1 MKKIISLF
9 MLCSILL
16 KEHTAREKKDNSDT
30 KFDFPLSSKVTVIPS
45 SAMCFVY
52 KKGQLMQKTSKM

>member
-1 MKKIISLF
+1 MKKIISLY

-30 KFDFPLSSKVTVIPS
+30 KFDFPLSSKVTCNSQFSYVFHLQEGTTHAKDI
-45 SAMCFVY
+45 
-52 KKGQLMQKTSKM
+52 